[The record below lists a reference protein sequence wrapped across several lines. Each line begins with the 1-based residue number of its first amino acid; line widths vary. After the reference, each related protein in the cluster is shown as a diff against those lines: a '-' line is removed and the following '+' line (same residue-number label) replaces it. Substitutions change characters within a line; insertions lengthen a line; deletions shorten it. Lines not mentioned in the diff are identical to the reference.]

1 LSENDVKSYVHV
13 VVLNWNGWANTSI
26 CLSSLQNLHYENC
39 KVTVIDNG
47 STDDSSFRIGSEF
60 PWVQVVETGKNLGF
74 AGGCNVGIRRA
85 LAAGA
90 QYVWLLNNDTR
101 VDPFALNA
109 MVNKAESDPKIGA
122 VGSLI
127 YFMEEKERVQAWG
140 GGHVNFLLG
149 RVRHFLGPVD
159 DEKLDYVTG
168 TSLLIRRSA
177 LESVG
182 LLDEGFFFFWED
194 TDLGFR
200 LRRMGWRLA
209 AAGDSRIW
217 HMESA
222 TIGKRSE
229 HQDSNFNRSAVRFFK
244 KNAQVPFFPIWVGI
258 ALRVAKRALTG
269 DWKRLRAVWLGHR
282 EAGR

>member
-1 LSENDVKSYVHV
+1 VKPYVCV
-13 VVLNWNGWANTSI
+13 VLLNWNGWPNTSI
-26 CLSSLQNLHYENC
+26 CLCSLEKLQYENR
-39 KVTVIDNG
+39 KVIVVDNG
-47 STDDSSFRIGSEF
+47 STDDSVSRIGNEF
-60 PWVQVVETGKNLGF
+60 PWVEVIKTGENLGF
-74 AGGCNVGIRRA
+74 AGGCNVGILRA

-90 QYVWLLNNDTR
+90 KYVWLLNNDTR
-101 VDPFALNA
+101 VDSLALDA

-149 RVRHFLGPVD
+149 RARHFLDPVED
-159 DEKLDYVTG
+159 SRLDYIAG
-168 TSLLIRRSA
+168 TSLLIRRDA

-200 LRRMGWRLA
+200 LRRLGWRLA
-209 AAGDSRIW
+209 VAGDSQIW
-217 HMESA
+217 HKQNA
-222 TIGKRSE
+222 TIGKGSE

-244 KNAQVPFFPIWVGI
+244 KNALVPFFSIWMGLS
-258 ALRVAKRALTG
+258 LRLAKRVLTG
-269 DWKRLRAVWLGHR
+269 DWKRLRAAWLGHR
-282 EAGR
+282 QAG